1 MDCSNRH
8 DEAKAIRRG
17 DIAATPTAGEVDA
30 ILCRDET
37 GIRLGQCLL
46 ADIILPNPA
55 QPRTPEGGNI
65 LPQQWFEAGVT
76 RLSHQNGANARSK
89 FAGAGFRLARMG
101 ECAGKSG
108 SGIDLQQQ
116 FRQIDLR
123 QAVCNGL
130 PQGNEAGRFFELV
143 EAGQYQVV
151 AGTRLFYAETG

>member
-1 MDCSNRH
+1 MSRWRATVVSFSVLFLRAAVFFARNVTGSGMDCSNRH

-17 DIAATPTAGEVDA
+17 DIASTPTAGEGDA
-30 ILCRDET
+30 ILRRDEI
-37 GIRLGQCLL
+37 GVRMGQCLL

-65 LPQQWFEAGVT
+65 LPQQRFEAGIT
-76 RLSHQNGANARSK
+76 RLSHKNSANARSK

-101 ECAGKSG
+101 ECAGESG

-123 QAVCNGL
+123 QAV
-130 PQGNEAGRFFELV
+130 
-143 EAGQYQVV
+143 
-151 AGTRLFYAETG
+151 